1 MLKNQYQ
8 STETFPIPSPN
19 GIYKGN
25 LEKEYSWEEDWCAKP
40 VNFSAWQECQIF
52 ITFQEEWTTKNS
64 NYYSRLCSLEIFY
77 YVMIESILPQR
88 YEEKLWARTI
98 DIFNYTK
105 GRLNEKQ
112 NIDI

>member
-1 MLKNQYQ
+1 MSQ
-8 STETFPIPSPN
+8 
-19 GIYKGN
+19 
-25 LEKEYSWEEDWCAKP
+25 
-40 VNFSAWQECQIF
+40 
-52 ITFQEEWTTKNS
+52 KNS
-64 NYYSRLCSLEIFY
+64 NYCSLQISY